1 MEIQERLKMLGLNAY
16 ETRAYIALLSLGT
29 ADANEISA
37 RTRIPRG
44 RIYDALNSLVENNL
58 AELQESRPKKFQAVT
73 PKIALKNLIEKKK
86 KEYER
91 KSRQLNRL
99 VSEIESTMTEMMT
112 NADSNVFWIVT
123 RNDRESADL
132 LVNSL
137 AEAKNEYLSYLVL
150 EEKYSVSDEKI
161 FLNRMVCNEI
171 IRMLHRNVNMMFL
184 LPERDI
190 KPLLSH
196 LDGDFISK
204 VIPFIGKNMLIRTV
218 DDVYTP
224 IDVVDNEKVNI
235 IVKNPSIPG
244 QYLAAISFL
253 DKDLA
258 NTLKKEFLVLWKKAK
273 PLDQGMFITAF
284 KESSGIN
291 GERI

>member
-73 PKIALKNLIEKKK
+73 PKIALRNLIEKKK

-91 KSRQLNRL
+91 KSRKLNML

-132 LVNSL
+132 MANSL
-137 AEAKNEYLSYLVL
+137 AEAKNEYLSYLML
-150 EEKYSVSDEKI
+150 EEKYSVVDEKI
-161 FLNRMVCNEI
+161 LLNRRVCNEL
-171 IRMLHRNVNMMFL
+171 IRTLRRNVNMMFL

-190 KPLLSH
+190 KPLLSN
-196 LDGDFISK
+196 LDGDFVSK
-204 VIPFIGKNMLIRTV
+204 VLPCIGKNLLIRTV
-218 DDVYTP
+218 DEVYTP
-224 IDVVDNEKVNI
+224 IDVVDDERVNI
-235 IVKNPSIPG
+235 LIKNPSIPG

-258 NTLKKEFLVLWKKAK
+258 NTLKREFHELWKKAK
-273 PLDQGMFITAF
+273 PLDQSAFITMLN
-284 KESSGIN
+284 ESSG
-291 GERI
+291 

>member
-44 RIYDALNSLVENNL
+44 RIYDVLNSLVENNL
-58 AELQESRPKKFQAVT
+58 AELQESRPKKFHAVT
-73 PKIALKNLIEKKK
+73 PKIALRNLIEKKK

-99 VSEIESTMTEMMT
+99 VTEIESTMTEMMT
-112 NADSNVFWIVT
+112 SADSNVFWIVA

-132 LVNSL
+132 MANSL

-150 EEKYSVSDEKI
+150 EEKYSVVDEKI
-161 FLNRMVCNEI
+161 LLNRRVCNELS
-171 IRMLHRNVNMMFL
+171 RMLRRNVNMMFL

-190 KPLLSH
+190 KPLLSN
-196 LDGDFISK
+196 LDGDFVSK
-204 VIPFIGKNMLIRTV
+204 VLPFIGKNLLIRTV
-218 DDVYTP
+218 DEVYTP
-224 IDVVDNEKVNI
+224 IDVVDDERVNI
-235 IVKNPSIPG
+235 LIKNPSIPG

-258 NTLKKEFLVLWKKAK
+258 NTLKKEFLALWKKAK
-273 PLDQGMFITAF
+273 PMDQSTFITML
-284 KESSGIN
+284 KESSG
-291 GERI
+291 

>member
-16 ETRAYIALLSLGT
+16 ETRAYIALLSLGA

-73 PKIALKNLIEKKK
+73 PKIALRNLIDKKK

-132 LVNSL
+132 LANSL

-150 EEKYSVSDEKI
+150 EEKFSVVDEKI
-161 FLNRMVCNEI
+161 FVNRMVCNEL
-171 IRMLHRNVNMMFL
+171 IRMLRRNVNMMFL

-190 KPLLSH
+190 KLLLSY
-196 LDGDFISK
+196 LNRDFVLK
-204 VIPFIGKNMLIRTV
+204 VLPFIGKNLLIRTV
-218 DDVYTP
+218 DEVYTP
-224 IDVVDNEKVNI
+224 IDVVDDERVNI
-235 IVKNPSIPG
+235 LVKNPSMPG

-258 NTLKKEFLVLWKKAK
+258 NTLKKEFHALWKKAK
-273 PLDQGMFITAF
+273 PLDQSTFITAL
-284 KESSGIN
+284 KESSGK
-291 GERI
+291 GR